1 MPHPRTRKNK
11 TNTSNKPCSDA
22 VHQIDTSFLR
32 SQVGYNARRAALHII
47 DVVVQRLAGYDFKV
61 VEMSVLSLLAHNS
74 GLTSRHVC
82 AALNIMPPNLVGLV
96 ARLERR
102 ALIERRPHPSD
113 GRAIGLYPTEAGM
126 KLITDVEGIIAQ
138 AEIDATSRLTTTERQ
153 TLIALL
159 QKVYDKD

>member
-1 MPHPRTRKNK
+1 
-11 TNTSNKPCSDA
+11 
-22 VHQIDTSFLR
+22 
-32 SQVGYNARRAALHII
+32 VGYNARRAALHII
-47 DVVVQRLAGYDFKV
+47 DVVVQRLAAYDLKV

-126 KLITDVEGIIAQ
+126 KLITEVEGVIEQ
-138 AEIDATSRLTTTERQ
+138 AEVEAAPLLSTAERR